1 MLRINNIIKIL
12 LPVLVLVLSSADDTL
27 LASNRSAVDV
37 VSVQKDSKSA
47 QEGSKLLPFLFQKD
61 RDLSKFSED
70 SLQLYKEQAIL
81 AAQNNDVVK
90 ASKCLEKYVKYSGE
104 NGFVAT
110 AYFSKFDG
118 TPEFEALHK
127 KYSLN
132 FSWLN
137 FFYLFSALI
146 GFFIGIMLLLVKK
159 RDYMATL
166 LISIFVLI
174 HSVFIFHLFLYL
186 TNLQFRVPHTL
197 FMSSIFSY
205 LYGPLIYFYFKRIT
219 LNYRF
224 RKADMLHAIPTVF
237 IVAVTIPVFLLPA
250 EEKLRVMFGVG
261 AMDKMPYLVYGFS
274 TKLLSLL
281 IYGFLVLRIYLRSN
295 KYEWI
300 PIESKKWIR
309 NLATLTQVYVL
320 SYFIYGFIIIKVI
333 PKSAFL
339 YNIQIVAMASM
350 VLYVG
355 YKSYLRPNLF
365 VTGYGKKKNKYT
377 KSGLTPSFSRELK
390 EQLMQLLE
398 VEKIYRQNNINL
410 ATVSDKLGTTRHN
423 TSQVINEHFGLNFFE
438 LINKYRID
446 EAKEIL
452 KNDKKKS
459 LNIIDVAYEVGFNNK
474 VTFNKSFRKQLS
486 LTPSQFLSTL
496 NL

>member
-1 MLRINNIIKIL
+1 MLGLENIFRIQL
-12 LPVLVLVLSSADDTL
+12 LAVFLVFLSADDTL
-27 LASNRSAVDV
+27 LASTTMEAVV
-37 VSVQKDSKSA
+37 VAPRQDDEV
-47 QEGSKLLPFLFQKD
+47 LPYLFRQD
-61 RDLSKFSED
+61 LELSKFSED
-70 SLQLYKEQAIL
+70 SLQLYKDRAIL
-81 AAQNNDVVK
+81 AAQNNDVSN
-90 ASKCLEKYVKYSGE
+90 ASLYLEKYVKYSGE

-110 AYFSKFDG
+110 TYFSRFDG
-118 TPEFEALHK
+118 TPEFDALHK

-137 FFYLFSALI
+137 LFYLFSALI
-146 GFFIGIMLLLVKK
+146 GFFIGIMLLLDKK
-159 RDYMATL
+159 RDRMGTM

-205 LYGPLIYFYFKRIT
+205 LYGPLIYFYFKRVT
-219 LNYRF
+219 LQYQF
-224 RKADMLHAIPTVF
+224 RKIDWLHAIPTVV
-237 IVAVTIPVFLLPA
+237 IVVLTIPVFLLPL

-261 AMDKMPYLVYGFS
+261 ALDKMPYLVYGFS

-281 IYGFLVLRIYLRSN
+281 IYGFLVLRIYLRSK

-300 PIESKKWIR
+300 PLEAKKWIR
-309 NLATLTQVYVL
+309 NLAILTQVYVL
-320 SYFIYGFIIIKVI
+320 SYFIYGFIIIEVI
-333 PKSAFL
+333 PMSAFL

-350 VLYVG
+350 VLYIG
-355 YKSYLRPNLF
+355 YKSYMRPNLF
-365 VTGYGKKKNKYT
+365 VTGYGTKKDKYT
-377 KSGLTPSFSRELK
+377 KSGLTPSFSQELK
-390 EQLMQLLE
+390 EELMKLLE
-398 VEKIYRQNNINL
+398 EEKIYRQNNINL
-410 ATVSDKLGTTRHN
+410 AMVSDMLGTTRHN

-438 LINKYRID
+438 LVNKYRIE

-452 KNDKKKS
+452 TNDKKKS

-486 LTPSQFLSTL
+486 LTPSQYLNSL

>member
-1 MLRINNIIKIL
+1 MLGFDNIIKIQL
-12 LPVLVLVLSSADDTL
+12 LTLLLIFSSADDTL
-27 LASNRSAVDV
+27 LASHIEEEII
-37 VSVQKDSKSA
+37 VSTQ
-47 QEGSKLLPFLFQKD
+47 QEDELLPFLFQRD
-61 RDLSKFSED
+61 RDLSKFSDD
-70 SLQLYKEQAIL
+70 SLQVYKDRAIL
-81 AAQNNDVVK
+81 AAQNNDVAT
-90 ASKCLEKYVKYSGE
+90 ASIYVEKYVKYSGE
-104 NGFVAT
+104 NGFVDT
-110 AYFSKFDG
+110 TDFSRFDG
-118 TPEFEALHK
+118 TPEFDALHK

-146 GFFIGIMLLLVKK
+146 GFFIGIMLLLDKK
-159 RDYMATL
+159 RDRTGTL

-205 LYGPLIYFYFKRIT
+205 LYGPLIYFYFKRVT
-219 LNYRF
+219 LQYQF
-224 RKADMLHAIPTVF
+224 RKIDLLHALPTAV
-237 IVAVTIPVFLLPA
+237 IVMLTIPVFLLPL

-261 AMDKMPYLVYGFS
+261 ALDKMPYLVYGFS

-281 IYGFLVLRIYLRSN
+281 IYGFLVLRIYMRSN
-295 KYEWI
+295 KYDWI
-300 PIESKKWIR
+300 PLDAKKWIR
-309 NLATLTQVYVL
+309 NLAVLTQVYVI
-320 SYFIYGFIIIKVI
+320 SYFIYGFIIIEVI

-350 VLYVG
+350 VLYIG
-355 YKSYLRPNLF
+355 YKSYMRPNLF
-365 VTGYGKKKNKYT
+365 VTGYGEKKNKYT
-377 KSGLTPSFSRELK
+377 KSGLTPSFSQELK
-390 EQLMQLLE
+390 EQLMKLLE
-398 VEKIYRQNNINL
+398 EEKIYRQNDINL

-486 LTPSQFLSTL
+486 LTPSQYLSSL